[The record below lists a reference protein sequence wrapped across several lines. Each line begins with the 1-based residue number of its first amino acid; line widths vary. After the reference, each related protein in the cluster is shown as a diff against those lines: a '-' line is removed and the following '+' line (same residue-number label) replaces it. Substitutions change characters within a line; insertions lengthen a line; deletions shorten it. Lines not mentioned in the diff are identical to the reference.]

1 MSVPD
6 VKRTI
11 ALRSNAAPLFA
22 LTSVIKSEPFIDKT
36 IELMERRLD
45 ELSKLGEPF
54 ELGQ

>member
-11 ALRSNAAPLFA
+11 ALRSNAAPFFA
-22 LTSVIKSEPFIDKT
+22 LTSVIKSETFIDKT

-45 ELSKLGEPF
+45 ELSKVEEPF